1 MKNLLI
7 PVVGDFAGP
16 RAIRS
21 VGEYLRNH
29 SSTVTAF
36 YTSNVEQYLFQNDV
50 WREFYANLATLPVN
64 SKSVII
70 RGLIRSMSGEYSS
83 SPVLPITSRYET
95 GLFSIPELDEAFK
108 DGSIRAYVDIVRN
121 RQ

>member
-1 MKNLLI
+1 
-7 PVVGDFAGP
+7 VGDFAGP

-21 VGEYLRNH
+21 IGEYLRNH

-108 DGSIRAYVDIVRN
+108 DGSIRAYADIVRN